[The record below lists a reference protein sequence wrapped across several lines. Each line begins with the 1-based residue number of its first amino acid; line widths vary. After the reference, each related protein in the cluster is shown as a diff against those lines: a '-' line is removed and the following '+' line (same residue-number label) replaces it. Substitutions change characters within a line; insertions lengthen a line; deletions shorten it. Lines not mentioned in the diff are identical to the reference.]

1 MSIIVSARVFA
12 FCEVKLQKTAR
23 PSFIFESLNKFYFLY
38 FWAIIYTTLFSNI
51 TTKMEYENCASE
63 QTLFGLS
70 KTTVGLIVVIIT
82 LLIIYYFTMRRR
94 EKFTD
99 RSDEILAAVGNTMKE
114 QGSIVDFKRSI
125 QDPKFSATKYIYL
138 VDLYRRGK
146 LDKDAVTKVL
156 DDANI

>member
-1 MSIIVSARVFA
+1 
-12 FCEVKLQKTAR
+12 
-23 PSFIFESLNKFYFLY
+23 
-38 FWAIIYTTLFSNI
+38 
-51 TTKMEYENCASE
+51 MEYENCASE